1 MQVEAVP
8 LKQQVQVG
16 IADVISSIEEM
27 EVGAPTRANKKEAW
41 RGKRGASC
49 AGWASQCALLALKHD
64 NARSGTGRDSTSQA
78 SPPDVDAAV
87 KLREMPAVC
96 VMRVDAEFAIRLQAE
111 QGYGVTDYGAD
122 LGQQNRA
129 SR

>member
-87 KLREMPAVC
+87 
-96 VMRVDAEFAIRLQAE
+96 RVDAEFAIRLQAE